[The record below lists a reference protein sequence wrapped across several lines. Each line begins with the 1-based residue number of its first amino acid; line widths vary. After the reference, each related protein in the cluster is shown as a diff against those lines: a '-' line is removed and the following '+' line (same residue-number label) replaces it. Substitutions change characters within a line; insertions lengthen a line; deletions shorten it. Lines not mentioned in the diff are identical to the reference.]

1 MISCIN
7 PIICTTGCISCYIF
21 PIYIPMLMAIFLNSP
36 LFANFQLL
44 VLCHHNLMNF
54 WVSYFSEV
62 QLENIHRFL
71 LVSLPTF
78 LPMHTFHVPSCYF
91 QSIVH
96 ADIWGQSWDSCPW
109 ISFPLTY
116 SRISLQ
122 HPCPCLSPCVFP
134 LCCIISVSIL
144 TCSNFSHL
152 RTPFLR
158 PSITLQQPHF

>member
-1 MISCIN
+1 MISCID

-44 VLCHHNLMNF
+44 VLCHHNLMDF

-78 LPMHTFHVPSCYF
+78 LPMQPHIPCSLLLL
-91 QSIVH
+91 SIN
-96 ADIWGQSWDSCPW
+96 
-109 ISFPLTY
+109 
-116 SRISLQ
+116 
-122 HPCPCLSPCVFP
+122 CPCWHLRP
-134 LCCIISVSIL
+134 IL
-144 TCSNFSHL
+144 RLMPMNFIPSHL
-152 RTPFLR
+152 LKDISPASLPLSLTMRF
-158 PSITLQQPHF
+158 PSLLYHFC